1 MVFLCVAPS
10 GFRWDGRGRFRAQT
24 GRRLLARR
32 TSQISSV
39 SGIMSLPVAPER
51 RYSTN
56 SATRKAHAPARG
68 VSFAGPGTEARD
80 FQGPTG
86 VGLGVNYLDRPAVS
100 RHVHIFLS
108 RITSSN
114 YAVPSLSLTAKL
126 GSKSSTSQPRRVL
139 LCLQVHQDG
148 PTQHTKLVRSCENV
162 EEHDTII
169 CY

>member
-1 MVFLCVAPS
+1 MGV
-10 GFRWDGRGRFRAQT
+10 GGRGRFRAQT

-56 SATRKAHAPARG
+56 SATRKAHAPVRG

-86 VGLGVNYLDRPAVS
+86 VGLGVNYTTYLDRPAVS
-100 RHVHIFLS
+100 SALFRPCEHHVNMSVMPSVYAIDV
-108 RITSSN
+108 ITRQTCSYCPIAIIDSQAWQSIA
-114 YAVPSLSLTAKL
+114 YFSASPRPSMPASTPRWTYTAY
-126 GSKSSTSQPRRVL
+126 S
-139 LCLQVHQDG
+139 
-148 PTQHTKLVRSCENV
+148 
-162 EEHDTII
+162 HDMII
-169 CY
+169 YY